1 MAKIAYLILAHQNP
15 RHLGRLI
22 GRLSS
27 PSVAFFIHVDKKS
40 PVDAFTYIRGE
51 NVHFMRRRKAVHWGD
66 FSIVEATVLLLRA
79 ALAHEPR
86 LERFVL
92 LSGADYP
99 LRSTGYIDDFFD
111 QHREAEFMSLVP
123 MPSEE
128 QHKPLSWLTR
138 YKPRPGAPNVN
149 VLIRKALVRCG
160 AIPKERDFRARLQD
174 LVPYGGSTWWA
185 LSRRACEY
193 IMDFIEHKPEVVRFF
208 RHTHCPDETLFHT
221 VLGNSEFLHRILPEV
236 TYADWTAG
244 GASPALISERHLD
257 RFSPAR
263 RGRSGVGARS
273 GEALFARKFS
283 DESTEIAE
291 RLRKLIEDGEP
302 VVAERYGGSR
312 AQFMIGPG

>member
-1 MAKIAYLILAHQNP
+1 MAKIAYLILAHENP
-15 RHLGRLI
+15 KHLGRLI
-22 GRLSS
+22 ERLSS
-27 PSVAFFIHVDKKS
+27 PSAACFVHVDKKS
-40 PVDAFTYIRGE
+40 PAGAFTHVRGE
-51 NVHFMRRRKAVHWGD
+51 NVHFTRKRKAVHWGD
-66 FSIVEATVLLLRA
+66 YSIVEATVLLLRA
-79 ALAHEPR
+79 ALAYEPR

-99 LRSTGYIDDFFD
+99 LRSTDYIDEFFD
-111 QHREAEFMSLVP
+111 QHRDAEFMTLVP

-138 YKPRPGAPNVN
+138 YKPRPGSHNVN
-149 VLIRKALVRCG
+149 VLVRKALVRCG
-160 AIPKERDFRARLQD
+160 AIPRERDFRARLQD

-193 IMDFIEHKPEVVRFF
+193 ILDFIEQKPEVVKFF
-208 RHTHCPDETLFHT
+208 KHTHCPDEMLFHT
-221 VLGNSEFLHRILPEV
+221 VLGNSEFQHRILPEV

-257 RFSPAR
+257 SFSPAR
-263 RGRSGVGARS
+263 RARSGVGEGS

-291 RLRKLIEDGEP
+291 RLRELIEDGEP
-302 VVAERYGGSR
+302 VAAERYGG
-312 AQFMIGPG
+312 